1 MNLQKT
7 WALIIGGIFL
17 LIGVV
22 GLFTNAFPIPTT
34 HDGIHIISGLIFI
47 WAALKGP
54 TKKVNQWF
62 GVTYVLIGILGFA
75 GLIEFIGV
83 DLAINV
89 YHLVVAGGISA
100 LIGFLA
106 K

>member
-1 MNLQKT
+1 MGLQKT
-7 WALIIGGIFL
+7 WAWIIGIIFL

-22 GLFTNAFPIPTT
+22 GLFSDVFPIPAT
-34 HDGIHIISGLIFI
+34 HDSIHIISGLIFV
-47 WAALKGP
+47 WAAWVGP
-54 TKKVNQWF
+54 TKAVNKWF
-62 GVTYVLIGILGFA
+62 GLLYVVIGILGFA
-75 GLIEFIGV
+75 GLLGFFGV
-83 DLAINV
+83 DLAINI